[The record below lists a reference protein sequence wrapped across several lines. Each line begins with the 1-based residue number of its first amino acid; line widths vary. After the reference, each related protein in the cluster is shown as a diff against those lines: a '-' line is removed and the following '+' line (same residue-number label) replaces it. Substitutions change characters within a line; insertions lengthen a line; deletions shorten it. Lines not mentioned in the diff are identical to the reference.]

1 MSYEIDTK
9 NAYRNEAKA
18 NAYKNQYTEGIK
30 WARFTMWQ
38 QKKIIT
44 KFLEACNL
52 ESKDKVL
59 DIPCGAGYI
68 GSVLAKYE
76 ASVVASDISEEM
88 MDLAKFEYDD
98 VKFDGFVQADIT
110 KTPFPSDDFK
120 CVIVLSLMHRLPQVV
135 RKEVLLE
142 VARLTN
148 KYLIISYSIDS
159 RVQRVKQWILLK
171 IKPTHIPAPVSIPFK
186 VMFDEMTSAGLKIIK
201 SKRIVYLLSSKVV
214 CLATNTSGS
223 TK

>member
-18 NAYKNQYTEGIK
+18 NAYKNQYTQGIK

-44 KFLEACNL
+44 KFLDTCNL
-52 ESKDKVL
+52 ESEDKVL

-88 MDLAKFEYDD
+88 MELAKNEYNSE
-98 VKFDGFVQADIT
+98 KLDGFIQADIT
-110 KTPFPSDDFK
+110 KTPFPSDHFK
-120 CVIVLSLMHRLPQVV
+120 CVIVLALIVEFLFDEQVSSTAHKNRLSSGDVGSHQQ
-135 RKEVLLE
+135 
-142 VARLTN
+142 ARL
-148 KYLIISYSIDS
+148 SIDWC
-159 RVQRVKQWILLK
+159 Q
-171 IKPTHIPAPVSIPFK
+171 F
-186 VMFDEMTSAGLKIIK
+186 
-201 SKRIVYLLSSKVV
+201 
-214 CLATNTSGS
+214 
-223 TK
+223 

>member
-44 KFLEACNL
+44 KFLDACNL

-88 MDLAKFEYDD
+88 MDLAKSEYDE

-148 KYLIISYSIDS
+148 KYLIISYSVES
-159 RVQRVKQWILLK
+159 LAQRVKQWILLK
-171 IKPTHIPAPVSIPFK
+171 VKPSHIPAPASIQLN
-186 VMFDEMTSAGLKIIK
+186 VMLDEMSSVGLKIIK
-201 SKRIVYLLSSKVV
+201 QRNVVYFLSAKIVF
-214 CLATNTSGS
+214 LAIKTSDH
-223 TK
+223 